1 MTFDRWYWDTIRKMK
16 WADVRWELAPALNIS
31 THVEPVEP
39 KPIVIKTVDFDKMTN
54 FADNENT
61 GQQREHLRSKREK
74 VVRPS
79 TEAGTESDPKTRTPK
94 RNKTT
99 AKGRKG
105 AKKT

>member
-39 KPIVIKTVDFDKMTN
+39 KPIVVQTVDFDKMTN

-61 GQQREHLRSKREK
+61 GQQRNDLRGKREK
-74 VVRPS
+74 MVRPS
-79 TEAGTESDPKTRTPK
+79 EETREEPDPKTRKTTTK
-94 RNKTT
+94 RSKGKGGNKTRT
-99 AKGRKG
+99 
-105 AKKT
+105 